1 MRFVPIKTAEQQ
13 DILFIHRVRQRVVKN
28 LTALANEIRGLL
40 HEFGF
45 VIAQVSRNLIDSDP
59 EYAKE

>member
-1 MRFVPIKTAEQQ
+1 
-13 DILFIHRVRQRVVKN
+13 VVKN